1 MKSIKPFLIFFLIIL
16 VTLSGCKSKDKEKGS
31 EKEKIQVQK
40 KEEAIIQ
47 ESKEEEEEPVV
58 IPPEAHQ
65 KAIEAVKALGPER
78 GAKKIDYHMAR
89 IEGITRGLIAESKAI
104 QAALKDL
111 GAKVSE
117 TEVQID
123 LPGDI
128 LFDFDKWDIRPDAEE
143 TLKKVADIIKVY
155 KSPEVI
161 ISGHTDSI
169 GSDEYNLELSQK
181 RADSVKNWLVEKAGI
196 DSNIIETIGYGE
208 SKPVAPNT
216 NPDGSDNPE
225 GRRKNRRVEIVI
237 KKQSE

>member
-1 MKSIKPFLIFFLIIL
+1 MKNIKLFLVFFLIAFVIL
-16 VTLSGCKSKDKEKGS
+16 GGCKSKDNKKGS
-31 EKEKIQVQK
+31 EKEKIQVQEK
-40 KEEAIIQ
+40 SEVITQKSEG
-47 ESKEEEEEPVV
+47 EEEEESV
-58 IPPEAHQ
+58 IPSEAHQ
-65 KAIEAVKALGPER
+65 KAIEAVKALGPDR
-78 GAKKIDYHMAR
+78 GAKKIDYRMVR
-89 IEGITRGLIAESKAI
+89 IEGIVRGLVAESKEI

-143 TLKKVADIIKVY
+143 SLKKVADIIKAY

-161 ISGHTDSI
+161 VAGHTDSI
-169 GSDEYNLELSQK
+169 GSEEYNLELSQK
-181 RADSVKNWLVEKAGI
+181 RADSVKNWLVEKGGI
-196 DSNIIETIGYGE
+196 NPDIIETIGYGE

-225 GRRKNRRVEIVI
+225 GRQKNRRVEIVI
-237 KKQSE
+237 KKQ

>member
-1 MKSIKPFLIFFLIIL
+1 MRNIRLLCVFFLITLVIL
-16 VTLSGCKSKDKEKGS
+16 GGCKSKN
-31 EKEKIQVQK
+31 
-40 KEEAIIQ
+40 KEESSGKERIQIQ
-47 ESKEEEEEPVV
+47 EKSEAVIQQSAGEEEEVI

-89 IEGITRGLIAESKAI
+89 IEGVVKGLVIESKEI

-143 TLKKVADIIKVY
+143 TLKKVADIIKAY

-161 ISGHTDSI
+161 VAGHTDSI
-169 GSDEYNLELSQK
+169 GSEEYNLELSQK
-181 RADSVKNWLVEKAGI
+181 RADSVKNWLVEKGGI
-196 DSNIIETIGYGE
+196 NPDIIKTIGYGE
-208 SKPVAPNT
+208 SKPIAPNT

-225 GRRKNRRVEIVI
+225 GRQKNRRVEIII
-237 KKQSE
+237 KKQRD